1 MLPLQAAGTAGA
13 SVAIN
18 PIKAIGAMK
27 SRHFVIAAASLDV
40 FGLNFLP
47 ARPLL
52 AEQLSVWAKHSRHQS
67 RQHRS
72 TWRRTAFSHRSMSLK
87 VDQFYCDN
95 DRRRKKSYDASNAM
109 NGITAAVL
117 LSSLLVA
124 CAQTQPP
131 EATAP
136 PAPSSAPA
144 PAAVPGPTQA
154 PAAESAPADHI
165 VNIQR
170 ARCGD
175 LLRLAPDDRAA
186 ATMFYIGY
194 QASRFRARTINV
206 ALIPSIE
213 AQALTYCEEN
223 PDRPVV
229 QAFAEAYSEA
239 RR

>member
-1 MLPLQAAGTAGA
+1 
-13 SVAIN
+13 
-18 PIKAIGAMK
+18 
-27 SRHFVIAAASLDV
+27 
-40 FGLNFLP
+40 
-47 ARPLL
+47 
-52 AEQLSVWAKHSRHQS
+52 
-67 RQHRS
+67 
-72 TWRRTAFSHRSMSLK
+72 
-87 VDQFYCDN
+87 
-95 DRRRKKSYDASNAM
+95 M

-144 PAAVPGPTQA
+144 PAVVPGPTQA

>member
-1 MLPLQAAGTAGA
+1 
-13 SVAIN
+13 
-18 PIKAIGAMK
+18 
-27 SRHFVIAAASLDV
+27 
-40 FGLNFLP
+40 
-47 ARPLL
+47 
-52 AEQLSVWAKHSRHQS
+52 
-67 RQHRS
+67 
-72 TWRRTAFSHRSMSLK
+72 MSLK

-95 DRRRKKSYDASNAM
+95 DRRRKKSYDASSAM
-109 NGITAAVL
+109 NGKTAAIL
-117 LSSLLVA
+117 LSGLLVA

-136 PAPSSAPA
+136 AAPSPAPA
-144 PAAVPGPTQA
+144 PAAA
-154 PAAESAPADHI
+154 PAPAVEPAPVDHI

-175 LLRLAPDDRAA
+175 LMRLAPDDRAA

-229 QAFAEAYSEA
+229 QAFAEAYLEA